1 MAKKI
6 LERFSAQDFEDVYAT
21 AQMAHTGQKRRSGE
35 DYFSHPSEVR
45 NITRRFYPDDKVSQL
60 AALLHDTIEDA
71 PGSTVESEEEM
82 EQFIRGS
89 ISDEAAGR
97 EVVRVVRALTHEKG
111 GDYQAYVVD
120 LMGDEPALRVK
131 LADMVHN
138 LSSSPSPKQKAK
150 YKSAIDAISQQT
162 GGSPPSG
169 ISQQHWD
176 ELLSL
181 TGDQNPKEN
190 IMKIKKSDLAKIIS
204 EELNA
209 VRMAIPAWLE
219 EGNYDQLPQAGDP
232 EEEARLKA
240 QRDSSSIPNEPLE
253 RGARV
258 KDIRTDREGSV
269 ISQMAGPGGG
279 GAVVKF
285 DDGKEEKVRMQ
296 FLQRGEP
303 VKEEIGGEV
312 LAMRDDPEALEQFAA
327 KMAQAFGISPEE
339 AMQKIQT
346 AFGEVD
352 KAMERGKYAKGGSAV
367 GPMSEAGAAPM
378 SLEDFKQ
385 LNPDT
390 EMMPAIKQAEQ
401 WYLSNKATLGPD
413 ELAQYK
419 DQIDQMHSILFMS
432 DQEGDLSPED
442 AARVHRSMQERA
454 GEDDYKVG
462 DRVAVR
468 SEDDLGGEVNYLGT
482 ITDLSSAGM
491 VTVDMGKQGEA
502 TVSLSDIYTPKPT
515 PTDRERELKRQSK
528 EMGSAPY
535 FFQEGAGHHE
545 SIAQAQNQ
553 GVAFIR
559 GQQDKAAGKEKDP
572 NFSEES
578 GRNPLEVLFYNA
590 GYDGDNA
597 KAMQE
602 GASSVGWSPDELLDF
617 LRGQPSGVD
626 AKMLA
631 YAFGGQWQAQ
641 QAALEKM
648 VEQGQLEK
656 QGKMFVTAPGVE
668 AAPNFEDEPI
678 QELFGMGGDEPS
690 MEAPELAQ
698 KIGEAFGEMEALG
711 KQVSDAV
718 MSGALPGDMMEVG
731 QMISQGARD
740 AEELVAHLNNRG
752 FAQQMK
758 EIFGFGKDDGVSQLA
773 KQVEAAVEDGRLP
786 TKFLPHA
793 ASLSR
798 AAEAA
803 EQAKE
808 AMDNMNEE
816 QEIFSRLREKALRS
830 LREQDG
836 GKVSKKPGPPK
847 QIGQVDDKEAAL
859 RRIVADAQAGQVDG
873 VEVDLYSASAIV
885 KVLDALNP
893 QNKERYLALDPLTMA
908 EMAMKMM
915 KEVKSE
921 ANGLVAG
928 NSHASKLQEADD
940 YRFDGNLRMDDV
952 KAVMK
957 KVGLQN
963 ADPNEIFDE
972 YGHLDN
978 LEQLEN
984 ILSKRRDLA
993 EYGVGMRQKT
1003 QYGVSGSGYG
1013 DAKPAAPA
1021 GKKQSPTQMA
1031 MAYMRSKGMD
1041 PSSIDVIELV
1051 DHLRQARA
1059 KDEQSVQAAVDNF
1072 LQMQEATNTIRES
1085 VSRFMKVTL
1094 REEGRR
1100 K

>member
-1 MAKKI
+1 
-6 LERFSAQDFEDVYAT
+6 
-21 AQMAHTGQKRRSGE
+21 
-35 DYFSHPSEVR
+35 
-45 NITRRFYPDDKVSQL
+45 
-60 AALLHDTIEDA
+60 
-71 PGSTVESEEEM
+71 
-82 EQFIRGS
+82 
-89 ISDEAAGR
+89 
-97 EVVRVVRALTHEKG
+97 
-111 GDYQAYVVD
+111 
-120 LMGDEPALRVK
+120 
-131 LADMVHN
+131 
-138 LSSSPSPKQKAK
+138 
-150 YKSAIDAISQQT
+150 
-162 GGSPPSG
+162 
-169 ISQQHWD
+169 
-176 ELLSL
+176 
-181 TGDQNPKEN
+181 
-190 IMKIKKSDLAKIIS
+190 MKIKKSDLAKLIS

-240 QRDSSSIPNEPLE
+240 QRDSASIPNEPLE

-258 KDIRTDREGSV
+258 KDIRTDREGTV
-269 ISQMAGPGGG
+269 VSQMAGPGGG

-285 DDGKEEKVRMQ
+285 DDGKEEKIRMQ

-312 LAMRDDPEALEQFAA
+312 LAMRDDPEALGQFAA

-385 LNPDT
+385 LSPDT

-401 WYLSNKATLGPD
+401 WYLSNKATMGPD
-413 ELAQYK
+413 EVAQYK

-462 DRVAVR
+462 DRVAMG
-468 SEDDLGGEVNYLGT
+468 EDGYMGT
-482 ITDLSSAGM
+482 ITDLSIPGM
-491 VTVDMGKQGEA
+491 VTVDLGRQGET
-502 TVSLSDIYTPKPT
+502 TVSLSYVYTPKPT
-515 PTDRERELKRQSK
+515 PTERERDLKQQSK

-535 FFQEGAGHHE
+535 FFQEGAGHDE

-559 GQQDKAAGKEKDP
+559 GQDDKAAGKEKDP

-602 GASSVGWSPDELLDF
+602 GASSVGWQPDELLDF

-641 QAALEKM
+641 QAALEEM
-648 VEQGQLEK
+648 VKQGQLEK

-731 QMISQGARD
+731 QLISQGARD

-816 QEIFSRLREKALRS
+816 QEIFSRLREKALNS
-830 LREQDG
+830 LREQEG
-836 GKVSKKPGPPK
+836 GK
-847 QIGQVDDKEAAL
+847 EATL
-859 RRIVADAQAGQVDG
+859 RKIVADGQAGQVDG

-893 QNKERYLALDPLTMA
+893 QNKERYLALDPLSMA

-915 KEVKSE
+915 KEVKAE

-928 NSHASKLQEADD
+928 NSHASELQEADD

-984 ILSKRRDLA
+984 ILSKRRDLK
-993 EYGVGMRQKT
+993 ER
-1003 QYGVSGSGYG
+1003 
-1013 DAKPAAPA
+1013 
-1021 GKKQSPTQMA
+1021 
-1031 MAYMRSKGMD
+1031 
-1041 PSSIDVIELV
+1041 
-1051 DHLRQARA
+1051 
-1059 KDEQSVQAAVDNF
+1059 
-1072 LQMQEATNTIRES
+1072 EATNTIRES

>member
-21 AQMAHTGQKRRSGE
+21 ARMAHTGQKRRSGE

-60 AALLHDTIEDA
+60 AALLHDSIEDA

-111 GDYQAYVVD
+111 GDYQAYVID

-240 QRDSSSIPNEPLE
+240 QRDSASIPNEPLE

-296 FLQRGEP
+296 FLQRSEP

-312 LAMRDDPEALEQFAA
+312 LAMRDNPEALEQFAA

-432 DQEGDLSPED
+432 DLEGDLSPED

-462 DRVAVR
+462 DRVAM
-468 SEDDLGGEVNYLGT
+468 SEDGYMGT
-482 ITDLSSAGM
+482 ITDLSIPGM
-491 VTVDMGKQGEA
+491 VTVDLGRQGET

-515 PTDRERELKRQSK
+515 PTERERDLKRQSK
-528 EMGSAPY
+528 EMGTAPY
-535 FFQEGAGHHE
+535 FFQEGA
-545 SIAQAQNQ
+545 
-553 GVAFIR
+553 R
-559 GQQDKAAGKEKDP
+559 
-572 NFSEES
+572 
-578 GRNPLEVLFYNA
+578 
-590 GYDGDNA
+590 
-597 KAMQE
+597 
-602 GASSVGWSPDELLDF
+602 SVGWQPDELLDF

-641 QAALEKM
+641 QAALEEM

-698 KIGEAFGEMEALG
+698 KIGEAFGEMGALG

-731 QMISQGARD
+731 QLISQGARD

-836 GKVSKKPGPPK
+836 GK
-847 QIGQVDDKEAAL
+847 EAAL

-915 KEVKSE
+915 KEVKAE

-928 NSHASKLQEADD
+928 NSHASELQEADD